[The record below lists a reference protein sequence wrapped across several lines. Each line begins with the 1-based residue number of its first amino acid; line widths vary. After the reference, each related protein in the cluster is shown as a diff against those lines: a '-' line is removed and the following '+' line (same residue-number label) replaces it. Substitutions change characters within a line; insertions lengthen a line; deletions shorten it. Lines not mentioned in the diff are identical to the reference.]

1 MRTPADIR
9 AFAGRRYREV
19 LAAAVTGTEMFPLR
33 IPLGTWP
40 AEDLEQMKMGGDALR
55 ALAKEVTGHG
65 PTIRWTERNTRRFG
79 KQSVPAELEFSTR
92 EDYLGFVGKRGEFEE
107 FLAKVA
113 MTREQLP
120 ALLPWLAE
128 FPHRLIE
135 KREVWNELLLVCGHF
150 VTRPMPQCYP
160 REIRL
165 PISTKL
171 IETERG
177 ILRVLLD
184 HLLPESARVVSDDF
198 HERFG
203 LKLDE
208 PVIRLRW
215 LGEPPREAPV
225 RLADFSAPV
234 GLLAK
239 EAFNPQGVVI
249 VENKTTFLTLP
260 AVLPGWL
267 AILGNGNSVL
277 VCRHL
282 RWLERRPL
290 LYWGDIDPAGLQI
303 LARLRARWPQIE
315 SVLMDHATLS
325 AHEPWQYRVAA
336 MPENFEDSLTD
347 NESAVYQQVCR
358 SGLGLEQERVLQ
370 THVDQVF
377 ESVRARY
384 LNTV

>member
-19 LAAAVTGTEMFPLR
+19 LAAAVTGKELFPLR
-33 IPLGTWP
+33 IPLGAWP
-40 AEDLEQMKMGGDALR
+40 AEDLEQMKTGGDALR
-55 ALAKEVTGHG
+55 ALAKEATGHG

-79 KQSVPAELEFSTR
+79 RQSVPAELEFSTR
-92 EDYLGFVGKRGEFEE
+92 EDYLGFVGKRKEFEE
-107 FLAKVA
+107 FLANVA
-113 MTREQLP
+113 MTREWLP

-128 FPHRLIE
+128 FPHRVIE
-135 KREVWNELLLVCGHF
+135 KREVWKELLLVCGYF

-165 PISTKL
+165 PIGTKL
-171 IETERG
+171 IETVRG
-177 ILRVLLD
+177 ILRALLD
-184 HLLPESARVVSDDF
+184 HLLPESARTGSDDF

-208 PVIRLRW
+208 PAIRLRW

-234 GLLAK
+234 SLLAK
-239 EAFNPQGVVI
+239 EVFKPQGVVI

-267 AILGNGNSVL
+267 AILGNGNSV
-277 VCRHL
+277 VICRHL
-282 RWLERRPL
+282 PWLAHRPL

-303 LARLRARWPQIE
+303 LARLRTRWPQTE
-315 SVLMDHATLS
+315 SVLMDSDTLS
-325 AHEPWQYRVAA
+325 AHASWQYRVAT
-336 MPENFEDSLTD
+336 MPENFEGALTD
-347 NESAVYQQVCR
+347 NESSVYQQV
-358 SGLGLEQERVLQ
+358 SQTGLGLEQERVLQ

-377 ESVRARY
+377 ESLRVRY
-384 LNTV
+384 PNTV